1 MYPLKI
7 KRKFIKKIWGGYSFE
22 SFFEKQ
28 LPTKELYGE
37 SWEISSHKNAMS
49 IVKNGVFKD
58 LSLQFLLEKYREKLV
73 GENVYKKYVNKFPLL
88 VKYLDI
94 NDKLSVQVHPGDEYA
109 LKIEGEFGKSESWYI
124 IEASEDASLI
134 VGTKNGITKENF
146 LKKMET
152 GEYNDVFNIIRI
164 KKGDF
169 INITPGTIHATLTG
183 SVLICEIQQNSDT
196 TYRIYDFNR
205 IVDGE
210 LRELHIE
217 KAMEVINFNK
227 KPDISNSLNRKK
239 IELENCLK
247 EELASGEHFSI
258 DKLDID
264 GIFSDGINTSFKIY
278 SVISGNGYIS
288 FNDTLY
294 ELKRGDTYFIPALLE
309 VSIEGKLEIIK
320 SYL

>member
-7 KRKFIKKIWGGYSFE
+7 KRHLVKKIWGGESFE
-22 SFFEKQ
+22 SFFGKK
-28 LPTKELYGE
+28 LPSKELYGE
-37 SWEISSHKNAMS
+37 SWEVSSHKNGMS
-49 IVKNGVFKD
+49 IIKNGAFKD
-58 LSLQFLLEKYREKLV
+58 LSFQFLLEKYKEKLV
-73 GENVYKKYVNKFPLL
+73 GEYVYRKYVNKFPLL
-88 VKYLDI
+88 IKYLDI
-94 NDKLSVQVHPGDEYA
+94 NDKLSVQVHPDNDYA
-109 LKIEGEFGKSESWYI
+109 LKTEGEFGKSESWYI
-124 IEASEDASLI
+124 IEASEDATLI
-134 VGTKNGITKENF
+134 VGTRDGVTKENF

-152 GEYNDVFNIIRI
+152 VEYDNVFNIIKI

-196 TYRIYDFNR
+196 TYRVYDFNR

-217 KAMEVINFNK
+217 KAMEVIDFNK
-227 KPDISNSLNRKK
+227 KPDISSNLNRKK
-239 IELENCLK
+239 IQLKNCLK
-247 EELASGEHFSI
+247 EELTSGEHFSI
-258 DKLDID
+258 EKLEID
-264 GIFSDGINTSFKIY
+264 GIFQDEINDSFKIY
-278 SVISGNGYIS
+278 SVISGNGNIL
-288 FNDTLY
+288 FGNILY